1 MDTTPAYFD
10 TRARG
15 KLLLTGEYFVLD
27 GAEALAMPVRYG
39 QTLRVEPGEDA
50 VLDWTSCEQDGMEWF
65 RARFSLPGLLL
76 QDTTDTQTATT
87 LKSILEAC
95 RRQKPAF
102 LSGSGGIQVTTEVDF
117 PRSWGLGTSSTLIA
131 AMARWAGVDPY
142 AVLFSTLGG
151 SGYDVACAYAVGP
164 LFYRLD
170 DKVPQVQEASFR
182 PGFSEGLY
190 FVHLTQKQDSREG
203 IRHYR
208 DRGMIDK
215 TLIEEVSQLSRLFVQ
230 AESIAELD
238 RVIRQHEKVVS
249 FVTELPR
256 ARDLYFG
263 DFWGEVKSLGAWGGD
278 FVLAM
283 SAQAPDLVADYFLK
297 KGFSTCLAYQDMVVA
312 SGR

>member
-278 FVLAM
+278 FVLVT
-283 SAQAPDLVADYFLK
+283 SEAPEAETRAYFAERGYHTFISWADM
-297 KGFSTCLAYQDMVVA
+297 AI
-312 SGR
+312 